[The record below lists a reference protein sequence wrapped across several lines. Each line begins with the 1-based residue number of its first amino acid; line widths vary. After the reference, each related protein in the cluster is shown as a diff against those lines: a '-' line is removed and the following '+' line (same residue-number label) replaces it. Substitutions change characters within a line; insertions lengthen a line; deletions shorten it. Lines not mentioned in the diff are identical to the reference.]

1 MTLTRREFLARNG
14 ALAGALALP
23 AATAFGSGSPR
34 RPAYATWKTFP
45 RRV

>member
-1 MTLTRREFLARNG
+1 MTLTRRRFLARSG

-23 AATAFGSGSPR
+23 AATAFGSGNAR
-34 RPAYATWKTFP
+34 RAAYATWKTFP